1 MLWPPA
7 GNGGWTVAV
16 RMLDMADSV
25 NKQPLS
31 ADAARSGS
39 ESAGGSPP
47 DECEVLDPDALADR
61 LVRLAPTLTVEE
73 QQRLAGRLQQSE
85 LFASTEAPRWDDQA
99 GAALLAKLR
108 LALDKPL
115 DPARMQRLLPALV
128 EFALSLDEV
137 VWATWEEA
145 APDSDIR
152 RKESLQQQLAQF
164 VTGDEGVSRADV
176 AEGLGRL
183 RQLVAAL
190 LAAIGQV
197 CPQWAAEHGA
207 RTSPEEIEKLARA
220 EKPWHEGLA
229 VACWRTY
236 KEVAGSTDPAA
247 IDRDI
252 RQAIA
257 ECAAAVIK
265 GRDS

>member
-1 MLWPPA
+1 
-7 GNGGWTVAV
+7 
-16 RMLDMADSV
+16 MAESV
-25 NKQPLS
+25 NKKPRS

-39 ESAGGSPP
+39 EPAGGSPS
-47 DECEVLDPDALADR
+47 DECEVLDPDALTDR

-73 QQRLAGRLQQSE
+73 KQRLAGRLQRSE
-85 LFASTEAPRWDDQA
+85 LFAGIEAPRWGDQA
-99 GAALLAKLR
+99 TAALLAKLG
-108 LALDKPL
+108 LALDKQL

-137 VWATWEEA
+137 IWRTWEEA
-145 APDSDIR
+145 APESDIR
-152 RKESLQQQLAQF
+152 RKDVLQQQLARF
-164 VTGDEGVSRADV
+164 VTGDDGVSRTAVIED
-176 AEGLGRL
+176 LGRL

-220 EKPWHEGLA
+220 EKQWHEGLA

-257 ECAAAVIK
+257 DCATAVIK
-265 GRDS
+265 GQDG